1 MALIDSIDSKA
12 DAAFEHL
19 RGFRR
24 ANQVF
29 YSLSAVA
36 DHSLL
41 WFLFIGIEALI
52 PGRYRQARRAAV
64 AMIAESL
71 IVNLLIKSAFRR
83 ERPIDR
89 DFPHPH
95 ALRFPLTSSFPS
107 GHATSAFAAA
117 QLIAGGS
124 LLRAPLYALAL
135 AVALSR
141 IHVKIHHASDVAG
154 GIVIGSIYGWLVR
167 RIVRA

>member
-1 MALIDSIDSKA
+1 MTLIDSFDTQI
-12 DAAFEHL
+12 DAAFQRL
-19 RGFRR
+19 RGSKR

-29 YSLSAVA
+29 YSLSAIA

-41 WFLFIGIEALI
+41 WFLLIGIEALM
-52 PGRYRQARRAAV
+52 PGRWRQARRAAA
-64 AMIAESL
+64 AMVAESL
-71 IVNLLIKSAFRR
+71 IVNLVVKSAFRR

-89 DFPHPH
+89 DYPHPH
-95 ALRFPLTSSFPS
+95 ALRFPLTTSFPS

-117 QLIAGGS
+117 QLITDGS
-124 LLRAPLYALAL
+124 PLGAPLYALAL

-154 GIVIGSIYGWLVR
+154 GIVIGTLYAWLVR
-167 RIVRA
+167 RIFAG